1 MPKDA
6 VFTMKI
12 ESELRADFIAETEAV
27 HRPASQVSREL
38 MRDFVQCQKDA
49 RAQDDF
55 LRGKVEVARASM
67 HAGSG
72 RSNKDVEADFS
83 KRRGRAVTHGQAATG
98 PSNA

>member
-1 MPKDA
+1 MSKDA

-12 ESELRADFIAETEAV
+12 EPELRADFMAETEAV
-27 HRPASQVSREL
+27 HRPASQVLREL
-38 MRDFVQCQKDA
+38 MRDFVQRQKDA
-49 RAQDDF
+49 RAHDDF

-83 KRRGRAVTHGQAATG
+83 KRRGKALGQA
-98 PSNA
+98 